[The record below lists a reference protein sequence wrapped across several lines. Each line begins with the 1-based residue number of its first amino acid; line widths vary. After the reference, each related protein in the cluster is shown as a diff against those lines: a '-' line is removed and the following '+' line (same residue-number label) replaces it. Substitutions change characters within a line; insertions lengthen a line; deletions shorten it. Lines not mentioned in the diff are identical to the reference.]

1 MENLQ
6 KKYKYIF
13 MC

>member
-1 MENLQ
+1 MKNLQ